1 MKNMIVRTLLTLSLS
16 AALSPV
22 ALLAQS
28 KINATIPFDFTI
40 GAKSFAA
47 GDYSVKLVSEYVI
60 LVQSIKDGTGVMT
73 MVQPGEKT
81 HRPDGS
87 PVLVFNRY
95 GDTYFLSKVSGD
107 DRGWRLHT
115 SPAEK
120 EMVAKVAL
128 PKPVIVAAALH
139 SK

>member
-1 MKNMIVRTLLTLSLS
+1 MKNTIVRTLVTLGLS
-16 AALSPV
+16 ALLSPV

-28 KINATIPFDFTI
+28 QINATIPFDFTI

-47 GDYSVKLVSEYVI
+47 GDYSVRQVNENVLLI
-60 LVQSIKDGTGVMT
+60 QSIKDGTGVMT
-73 MVQPGEKT
+73 MTLPGETTK
-81 HRPDGS
+81 RGGV
-87 PVLVFNRY
+87 PVLTFNRY
-95 GDTYFLSKVSGD
+95 GDSYFLSKVSGD
-107 DRGWRLHT
+107 DRGWRLHQ

-120 EMVAKVAL
+120 EMVAKVPT

>member
-1 MKNMIVRTLLTLSLS
+1 MIRTLVTLGLS
-16 AALSPV
+16 ALLSPV

-28 KINATIPFDFTI
+28 QLNATIPFEFTV
-40 GAKSFAA
+40 GAKTFAP
-47 GDYSVKLVSEYVI
+47 GDYSVRHVSEYVLLI
-60 LVQSIKDGTGVMT
+60 QSLKDGTGVMT
-73 MVQPGEKT
+73 MVQSGEVAK
-81 HRPDGS
+81 RGGS
-87 PVLVFNRY
+87 PVLIFNRY
-95 GDTYFLSKVSGD
+95 GDSYFLSKVSGD

-120 EMVAKVAL
+120 EMVGRVAT

>member
-1 MKNMIVRTLLTLSLS
+1 MKNTIVRTLVTLGIS
-16 AALSPV
+16 AFLSPV

-28 KINATIPFDFTI
+28 QINATIPFDFTI
-40 GAKSFAA
+40 GAKSFPA
-47 GDYSVKLVSEYVI
+47 GDYSVRQVSENVLLI
-60 LVQSIKDGTGVMT
+60 QSITDGTGVMT
-73 MVQPGEKT
+73 MALPGETTKRAGT
-81 HRPDGS
+81 

-107 DRGWRLHT
+107 DRGWRLHQ
-115 SPAEK
+115 SAVEK
-120 EMVAKVAL
+120 EMVARVPT

>member
-1 MKNMIVRTLLTLSLS
+1 MKNTIVRTLVTLGLS
-16 AALSPV
+16 AVLSPV

-28 KINATIPFDFTI
+28 NVNANIPFDFTI

-47 GDYSVKLVSEYVI
+47 GDYSIRLLSECVLLI
-60 LVQSIKDGTGVMT
+60 QSAKDGTGVMT

-81 HRPDGS
+81 QRPDGT

-95 GDTYFLSKVSGD
+95 GDRYFLSKVSGD
-107 DRGWRLHT
+107 DRGWNLRQ
-115 SPAEK
+115 SRAEK
-120 EMVAKVAL
+120 EMVAKVPL
-128 PKPVIVAAALH
+128 PKPISVVAALH